1 MYSPKELGLKV
12 KRARENR
19 AKRSG
24 QDFTQ
29 KMLAFKIG
37 ETSKWVQKLEKG
49 EFYPEWDALNLIADT
64 CGVDIEFITGEKFAE
79 EVDYEEAVKGGYVA
93 RTIEQEEL
101 YS

>member
-12 KRARENR
+12 KRAREHR

-24 QDFTQ
+24 QNFSQ

-37 ETSKWVQKLEKG
+37 ETSKWVEKLEKG
-49 EFYPEWDALNLIADT
+49 QFYPEWDPLNLIADT
-64 CGVDIEFITGEKFAE
+64 CGVSIEFLTGENFQE
-79 EVDYEEAVKGGYVA
+79 ELDYEEAIRGGQVA
-93 RTIEQEEL
+93 RRISQQEL

>member
-12 KRARENR
+12 KRAREHR

-49 EFYPEWDALNLIADT
+49 QFYPEWEPLNLIADT
-64 CGVDIEFITGEKFAE
+64 CGISIEFLIGERFEE
-79 EVDYEEAVKGGYVA
+79 EVDYEEAIRGGEIA
-93 RTIEQEEL
+93 RKIRQEEL
-101 YS
+101 PL

>member
-1 MYSPKELGLKV
+1 MYSPKELGLKI
-12 KRARENR
+12 KRAREHR

-49 EFYPEWDALNLIADT
+49 EFYPEWDPLSLIADT
-64 CGVDIEFITGEKFAE
+64 CGVSIEFITGESFE
-79 EVDYEEAVKGGYVA
+79 NEMDYEEAIKGGRVA
-93 RTIEQEEL
+93 RTIDSEVL
-101 YS
+101 YT

>member
-12 KRARENR
+12 KKAREHR

-24 QDFTQ
+24 QDFSQ

-49 EFYPEWDALNLIADT
+49 QFYPEWDALNLISDT
-64 CGVDIEFITGEKFAE
+64 CGVDIEFLTEEKFE
-79 EVDYEEAVKGGYVA
+79 SEVEYEEAVKGGYVT
-93 RTIEQEEL
+93 RRIEQEEL
-101 YS
+101 YL

>member
-1 MYSPKELGLKV
+1 MYSPKELGLRV
-12 KRARENR
+12 KRAREHR

-64 CGVDIEFITGEKFAE
+64 CAVDIEFLTGENFKD
-79 EVDYEEAVKGGYVA
+79 EVDYEEAIKGGHVA
-93 RTIEQEEL
+93 RNIKQEEL

>member
-12 KRARENR
+12 KKAREHR

-24 QDFTQ
+24 QNFSQ

-49 EFYPEWDALNLIADT
+49 QFYPEWDALNLIADT
-64 CGVDIEFITGEKFAE
+64 CGVDIEFLTEEKFE
-79 EVDYEEAVKGGYVA
+79 NEVEYEEAVKGGYVA
-93 RTIEQEEL
+93 RRIDQEEL

>member
-1 MYSPKELGLKV
+1 MYSPKELGLRV

-37 ETSKWVQKLEKG
+37 ETSKWVQRVEKG
-49 EFYPEWDALNLIADT
+49 LMYPEWDPLSLIADT
-64 CGVDIEFITGEKFAE
+64 CGVSIEFITGESFE
-79 EVDYEEAVKGGYVA
+79 TEIDYEEAIKGGVEA
-93 RTIEQEEL
+93 RKIRSEEL
-101 YS
+101 YV

>member
-12 KRARENR
+12 KRARQHR

-37 ETSKWVQKLEKG
+37 ETSKWVRKLEKG
-49 EFYPEWDALNLIADT
+49 QFYPSWDALSLIADT
-64 CGVDIEFITGEKFAE
+64 CGVSIEFLLDERFTE
-79 EVDYEEAVKGGYVA
+79 EVDYEEAIKGGEIVGK
-93 RTIEQEEL
+93 THPEEL
-101 YS
+101 TT

>member
-1 MYSPKELGLKV
+1 MYSPKEVGLKV

-19 AKRSG
+19 ANRSG

-49 EFYPEWDALNLIADT
+49 QFYPDWDPLNLIADT
-64 CGVDIEFITGEKFAE
+64 CGVTIEFLLGENFE
-79 EVDYEEAVKGGYVA
+79 EELDYEEAIKGGKVA
-93 RTIEQEEL
+93 RTISQEEL